1 MRDIAV
7 VKGVSMPRTAS
18 GRSSL
23 VEPLPHHISA
33 DAVHVSFRADPAR
46 IAPLLPPGLEP
57 LDTGEGWAMIAEMTK
72 VAASHPDQAWQDPAR
87 STYNEGVVGF
97 YCRFGDRV
105 GRYSAFVWV
114 DRDWSMGMGPIFG
127 WSKRLAQVDRTRLQ
141 PMNPALTRAGPG
153 ARPGGTVSRYG
164 ARVLSLSVAVP
175 DGGQPLDR
183 LPGHSASTF
192 LYRFVASPSPDVP
205 DLEQLFELPLG
216 GTRMSPVWAG
226 TGELTFGTA
235 PDEELAELGAIE
247 VTGGYLYQRGWTT
260 DRVARLLHDYG
271 TGATRGVA
279 RSAA

>member
-1 MRDIAV
+1 
-7 VKGVSMPRTAS
+7 MPRTES

-46 IAPLLPPGLEP
+46 IAPLLPRGLEP
-57 LDTGEGWAMIAEMTK
+57 IETGEGWAMIAEMTK

-97 YCRFGDRV
+97 YCRFGERV

-141 PMNPALTRAGPG
+141 PMNPALTEAGPG
-153 ARPGGTVSRYG
+153 ARAGGTVSRYG
-164 ARVLSLSVAVP
+164 ARVLSLSVSVP
-175 DGGQPLDR
+175 GGAQPLDR

-226 TGELTFGTA
+226 TGALSFGAA
-235 PDEELAELGAIE
+235 PDEELGDLGPIE

-260 DRVARLLHDYG
+260 DRVARLLHDY
-271 TGATRGVA
+271 TTDRPAAPA